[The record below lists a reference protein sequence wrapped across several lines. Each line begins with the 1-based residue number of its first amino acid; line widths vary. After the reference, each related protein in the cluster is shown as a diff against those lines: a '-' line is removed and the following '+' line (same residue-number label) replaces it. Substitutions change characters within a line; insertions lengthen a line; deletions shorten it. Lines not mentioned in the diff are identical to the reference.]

1 MNIPT
6 SNLPSRPAITHAVH
20 TAINQQRLV
29 GAVVLVAHRGELVHV
44 QASGLA
50 DREQQRAIDV
60 DTLFRLASVSK
71 PIVSTAALVLIA
83 QGKLALDE
91 DIRRWLPDFT
101 PRYDSKTDAVITVR
115 QLLNHTAGLSYGF
128 YETDSHCPLAKA
140 GVSDGMD
147 SSPVTLAENMRRLA
161 SVPLLFPPGSAWCYS
176 LSVDVLGAVIEQ
188 VFGAPL
194 QVAVRELVTGPLGMH
209 DTGFSV
215 DRSQAQRLATP
226 YVNDHPQPHILQEDE
241 KVSDDE
247 TTVGVTF
254 SPERIFNA
262 AAFPSAGAG
271 MAGSAPDLLR
281 LLEALRANQ
290 GAILPPELI
299 AEMGRDQI
307 PGFEMPDAP
316 GQGFGLGFSV
326 LRDPQ
331 AAGSPASPGTWRWGG
346 VYGNSWFVDPV
357 REISVVAMTNTL
369 YEGVGGAFVEE
380 LRNAVYASLKDA

>member
-1 MNIPT
+1 MNIPA
-6 SNLPSRPAITHAVH
+6 SNTPSRPAITDAVQ

-91 DIRRWLPDFT
+91 DIRRWLPAFT
-101 PRYDSKTDAVITVR
+101 PRYDTKTDAVITVR

-128 YETDSHCPLAKA
+128 YETDSDCPLAKA

-194 QVAVRELVTGPLGMH
+194 QVAVRELVTAPLGMH
-209 DTGFSV
+209 NTGFSV

-226 YVNDHPQPHILQEDE
+226 YVNDQPQPHILQEDE

-331 AAGSPASPGTWRWGG
+331 AAGSPASTGTWRWGG
-346 VYGNSWFVDPV
+346 VYGHSWFVDPV
-357 REISVVAMTNTL
+357 REISVVALTNTL
-369 YEGVGGAFVEE
+369 FEGVGGAFVEE
-380 LRNAVYASLKDA
+380 LRDAVYASLKEA